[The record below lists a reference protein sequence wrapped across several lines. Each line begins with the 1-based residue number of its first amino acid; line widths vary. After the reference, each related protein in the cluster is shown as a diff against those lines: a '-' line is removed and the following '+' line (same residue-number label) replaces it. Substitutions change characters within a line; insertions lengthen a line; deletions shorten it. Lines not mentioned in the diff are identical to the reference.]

1 MDGDLMDT
9 SNEIGKLAT
18 ALAKAQS
25 HYRNVEADAVNPH
38 FKSKFATLA
47 ACINATRKPLTDQ
60 GLSVVQMPEA
70 TERQGVVALSTTILH
85 SSGEWL
91 RSTYEI
97 PQGIGKGPQAHGSAY
112 TYARRYAYCAAVG
125 LGVGD
130 DDGEAAE
137 GSRETEGQRTKRQ
150 EAHHA
155 SWEGERGAFCAKLG
169 DLSLSYEA
177 VKHWAITRGDGSPS
191 TWPQKGRTAL
201 LSDLRKSPSPQHAA
215 IRDVQTAMEAGR

>member
-1 MDGDLMDT
+1 MDT
-9 SNEIGKLAT
+9 STEIGKLAA

-25 HYRNVEADAVNPH
+25 HYRNVEADAENPH
-38 FKSKFATLA
+38 FRSRFASLA

-150 EAHHA
+150 EAHHE
-155 SWEGERGAFCAKLG
+155 SWESRRGSFCASLG
-169 DLSLSYEA
+169 GMSLSYEA
-177 VKHWAITRGDGSPS
+177 VKRWAVEAGHGPPS
-191 TWPQKGRTAL
+191 TWPQSHRNKLLVDLAKGEN
-201 LSDLRKSPSPQHAA
+201 QNHAA
-215 IRDVQTAMEAGR
+215 IRDVQKAMEAGK